1 MERGVITSPMSFQ
14 FNMTGFSVSSAITP
28 EMIRYYLLYWDK
40 LIVPD
45 NNLISFG
52 LPDEK
57 DLLGSGKLLRPRSE
71 MYGRFHSEEIGQAI
85 ISEQCKWADFFKKDP
100 TTDWVVHQHDAKQIY
115 LTEES
120 SDYKNTLRFKLSN
133 ALPVP
138 SKDVN
143 INEVLEFKEFRSS
156 ELAALHE
163 CLDEL
168 YIEVLKSPD
177 ADLSSKQAVERLT
190 ESINNLDRVSKERF
204 RFFNKFDIEPQY
216 SLNFKDVINY
226 ATGAGL
232 IGAGTKAVPTIAA
245 GQSIDL
251 LTGYTIPIATLVG
264 AAVGFMSGLSISV
277 KPTKAPKTNQD
288 QKHLSYLVNASK
300 LGLVTL

>member
-1 MERGVITSPMSFQ
+1 MERGVITSPMSFK
-14 FNMTGFSVSSAITP
+14 FNMTGFSVSSAMSS

-45 NNLISFG
+45 NNLVSYG
-52 LPDEK
+52 LPDEH
-57 DLLGSGKLLRPRSE
+57 DLLGTGKVLRPRSVLH
-71 MYGRFHSEEIGQAI
+71 GSFQGAEIGQAI

-100 TTDWVVHQHDAKQIY
+100 TTDWVVHQHGAKQIY
-115 LTEES
+115 LNEES
-120 SDYKNTLRFKLSN
+120 SDYKNTLRFRLSN

-143 INEVLEFKEFRSS
+143 INEVLEFKEYRRP
-156 ELAALHE
+156 ELLALHE

-168 YIEVLKSPD
+168 YLEVLRSPD
-177 ADLSSKQAVERLT
+177 TDLSGKQAVAKLT

-216 SLNFKDVINY
+216 SLSFKDVINY
-226 ATGAGL
+226 SAGAGL
-232 IGAGTKAVPTIAA
+232 IGAGATSIPTLTA

-251 LTGYTIPIATLVG
+251 FSGYTIPIATLVG
-264 AAVGFMSGLSISV
+264 AAVGFMSGFSVSV
-277 KPTKAPKTNQD
+277 KPTKALKTNKE